1 VNLAD
6 VDLRLLRVFMTIVRC
21 GGFTQ
26 AQAVLNL
33 SQSTVSNHVKS
44 LEERLGVHLC
54 DRGRTGFRLTQEGR
68 KVFEAT
74 ERLLHSIETFR
85 AEVLAL
91 KGELAGEIRIGIVD
105 NTINDQNSPLVRTLA
120 SFMTMGPAIRPHLT
134 ISDPPSLEMEV
145 TRDGLD
151 AAIGVFPGPIAS
163 LARLPF
169 YHEAQ
174 RFYCGAGHRFFA
186 EPDSVSIEEIR
197 SASVIT
203 RSYWQLADLDRL
215 GMQDYGAMAN
225 SMEAALALVLT
236 GYFVG
241 FLPVHLAAPFVER
254 GSLRHL
260 LPEQLGYDAKIEVIS
275 RKSQEKQPLLQAF
288 LKCCSEHGHKEQG
301 STLRSAG

>member
-1 VNLAD
+1 MNLAD

-44 LEERLGVHLC
+44 LEERLGVRLC

-68 KVFEAT
+68 KVFEAA

-85 AEVLAL
+85 TEMLAL

-105 NTINDQNSPLVRTLA
+105 STINDRNSPLVRSLA
-120 SFMTMGPAIRPHLT
+120 SFMALGPAIRPHLT

-151 AAIGVFPGPIAS
+151 AAVGVFPGPIAS
-163 LARLPF
+163 LIRLPF

-174 RFYCGAGHRFFA
+174 GFYCGAGHPFFA
-186 EPDSVSIEEIR
+186 EPGAVSMEDIR
-197 SASVIT
+197 SSSVIT

-215 GMQDYGAMAN
+215 GMQTFGAMAN

-236 GYFVG
+236 GCFVG
-241 FLPVHLAAPFVER
+241 FLPLHLAAPYVKR
-254 GSLRHL
+254 GRLRRI
-260 LPEQLGYDAKIEVIS
+260 LPTELGYDAKIEVIC
-275 RKSQEKQPLLQAF
+275 RKNQQLQPLLQAF
-288 LKCCSEHGHKEQG
+288 LRCCTEHGSRGET
-301 STLRSAG
+301 S

>member
-1 VNLAD
+1 MNLAD

-44 LEERLGVHLC
+44 LEIRLGVRLC

-68 KVFEAT
+68 RIFEAA
-74 ERLLHSIETFR
+74 ERLLHSIEAFR
-85 AEVLAL
+85 TEALAL

-105 NTINDQNSPLVRTLA
+105 SIVNDQDSPFVRTLSRFVA
-120 SFMTMGPAIRPHLT
+120 LSPSIRPYLM

-169 YHEAQ
+169 YQEAQ
-174 RFYCGAGHRFFA
+174 GFYCGAGHPFFVRQGA
-186 EPDSVSIEEIR
+186 VPIEEIR
-197 SASVIT
+197 SASVIS
-203 RSYWQLADLDRL
+203 RSYWQLADLERL
-215 GMQDYGAMAN
+215 GMHDYGAMAN

-236 GYFVG
+236 GGFVG
-241 FLPVHLAAPFVER
+241 FLPVHLAAPFVAR
-254 GSLRHL
+254 GELRRL
-260 LPEQLGYDAKIEVIS
+260 VADRLSYDARIVVIS

-288 LKCCSEHGHKEQG
+288 LKCCADHGDG
-301 STLRSAG
+301 PPP